1 MTDIEAAEKALATLH
16 DGLHVATKRVYDIAA
31 RQQSLG
37 FAAFVDNDPQACTEL
52 GKLNAESVTASAEV
66 SNIKSAIAEANRRL
80 DAAKLAAG
88 REDAS
93 ERRKR
98 VHALLRELEDCAP
111 GLDEVRPSDET
122 RPAWRGA
129 APPDYLGNPPLQ
141 VKTAAL
147 PGALCAELSALGHD
161 IAFPSGRGWHLAH
174 RSDLKKALQATVH
187 AYQRGSLTTTELR
200 NFVGLIGGFADV
212 VRRRLNEQANRE
224 AA

>member
-16 DGLHVATKRVYDIAA
+16 DRLHVATKRVYDIAA

-52 GKLNAESVTASAEV
+52 GKLNAESVTATRKFQTSRALLRKP
-66 SNIKSAIAEANRRL
+66 IGALTLKRGR
-80 DAAKLAAG
+80 

-147 PGALCAELSALGHD
+147 PGALCS
-161 IAFPSGRGWHLAH
+161 
-174 RSDLKKALQATVH
+174 
-187 AYQRGSLTTTELR
+187 
-200 NFVGLIGGFADV
+200 
-212 VRRRLNEQANRE
+212 
-224 AA
+224 